1 MKFAARRPIG
11 PCAVRAAKLERHE
24 RTEMIPT
31 RIKLRGPA
39 TVALAL
45 LVCVICAGTIG
56 FHAIEGWSWFQSFYG
71 TLMTIS
77 TIGSKPEDLLSH
89 RGQIFN
95 VALMFAGLIVVGF
108 LVGSVTAVVIQF
120 ELSSFF
126 GRRRMEKEIAKLKG
140 HYIICGVG
148 RVGRRIASEIAARG
162 LPLVIIETEPA
173 RAQWARDRNF
183 PVIVGDASNEAV
195 LRQAHIDTARGLA
208 SAVTSDA
215 QNVYIA
221 LTARSLAPDLPIVA
235 RASEEDAESKLIKAG
250 ATAVVSPYA
259 FAGQRI
265 ARTLMRPRVQRFI
278 DTAFSPLA
286 EGGLDLQVEELRV
299 PEKSPLANQTLGTVD
314 AGRRFGVIILGIRRQ
329 SGRIEF
335 NPGLEGAAAPGDS
348 LIAIGEAQEL
358 KKLETFLGAD

>member
-1 MKFAARRPIG
+1 MP
-11 PCAVRAAKLERHE
+11 
-24 RTEMIPT
+24 M
-31 RIKLRGPA
+31 KLRTRG
-39 TVALAL
+39 TVIFLLLASL
-45 LVCVICAGTIG
+45 IAAGTIG
-56 FHAIEGWSWFQSFYG
+56 FRVIEGWSWFQSFYG

-77 TIGSKPEDLLSH
+77 TIGSSPEDLLSH
-89 RGQIFN
+89 RGRVFN
-95 VALMFAGLIVVGF
+95 VALIFAGLLVVGF
-108 LVGSVTAVVIQF
+108 AVGSVTVAVVEF

-126 GRRRMEKEIAKLKG
+126 GRRRMEKEIAKLKN

-148 RVGRRIASEIAARG
+148 RVGRRIAAEIAARR
-162 LPLVIIETEPA
+162 LPFVIIEKDAA
-173 RAQWARDRNF
+173 RAQWAQEQNF

-195 LRQAHIDTARGLA
+195 LRQAHIDAARGLA

-250 ATAVVSPYA
+250 ATAVVSPYS

-299 PEKSPLANQTLGTVD
+299 PAKSAMANQTLGAVD
-314 AGRRFGVIILGIRRQ
+314 PGRRFGVIILAIRRHD
-329 SGRIEF
+329 GHLEF
-335 NPGLEGAAAPGDS
+335 NPGREGAASPGDS
-348 LIAIGEAQEL
+348 LIAIGEAEQL
-358 KKLETFLGAD
+358 KALETFLGAD

>member
-1 MKFAARRPIG
+1 M
-11 PCAVRAAKLERHE
+11 
-24 RTEMIPT
+24 
-31 RIKLRGPA
+31 KLRNRG
-39 TVALAL
+39 TLILVLLGL
-45 LVCVICAGTIG
+45 LVGAGTVG
-56 FHAIEGWSWFQSFYG
+56 FHAIEGWGWFESFYG

-77 TIGSKPEDLLSH
+77 TIGSKPEDLLSP
-89 RGQIFN
+89 RGQVFN
-95 VALMFAGLIVVGF
+95 VVVMFAGLIVVGF
-108 LVGSVTAVVIQF
+108 AIGSVTAAVVQF

-126 GRRRMEKEIAKLKG
+126 GRRRMEKEIAKLKN

-148 RVGRRIASEIAARG
+148 RVGRRIASEISARG
-162 LPLVIIETEPA
+162 FPLVIIEKESA
-173 RAQWARDRNF
+173 RAQWAQEQEF
-183 PVIVGDASNEAV
+183 PVIVGDASNEQV
-195 LRQAHIDTARGLA
+195 LRQAHIDHARGLA

-250 ATAVVSPYA
+250 ATAVVSPYT

-286 EGGLDLQVEELRV
+286 EGGLDLQVEELRIS
-299 PEKSPLANQTLGTVD
+299 EKCPVADQTLAQVD
-314 AGRRFGVIILGIRRQ
+314 AERRFGVMILAVRRKD
-329 SGRIEF
+329 GHLEF
-335 NPGLEGAAAPGDS
+335 NPSREGMVAPGEN
-348 LIAIGEAQEL
+348 LIAIGDTEAL

>member
-1 MKFAARRPIG
+1 M
-11 PCAVRAAKLERHE
+11 
-24 RTEMIPT
+24 
-31 RIKLRGPA
+31 KLRNRG
-39 TVALAL
+39 TLVVALLAL
-45 LVCVICAGTIG
+45 LIGAGTVG
-56 FHAIEGWSWFQSFYG
+56 FHSIEGWGWFESFYG

-77 TIGSKPEDLLSH
+77 TIGSKPEDLLSP

-95 VALMFAGLIVVGF
+95 VVVMFAGLIVVGF
-108 LVGSVTAVVIQF
+108 AIGSVTAAVVQF

-126 GRRRMEKEIAKLKG
+126 GRRRMEKEIAKLKN

-148 RVGRRIASEIAARG
+148 RVGRRIASEISARG
-162 LPLVIIETEPA
+162 FPLVVIEKEPA
-173 RAQWARDRNF
+173 RAQWAQEHNF

-195 LRQAHIDTARGLA
+195 LRQAHIDHARGLA

-235 RASEEDAESKLIKAG
+235 RAAEEDAESKLIKAG
-250 ATAVVSPYA
+250 ATAVVSPYS

-286 EGGLDLQVEELRV
+286 EGGLDLQVEELRIS
-299 PEKSPLANQTLGTVD
+299 EKCAMANQTFAQVD
-314 AGRRFGVIILGIRRQ
+314 AERRFGVIILAIRRKD
-329 SGRIEF
+329 GHLEF
-335 NPGLEGAAAPGDS
+335 NPGREGSAAPGEN
-348 LIAIGEAQEL
+348 LIAIGDTEAL
-358 KKLETFLGAD
+358 KKLETFLGAN

>member
-1 MKFAARRPIG
+1 MP
-11 PCAVRAAKLERHE
+11 
-24 RTEMIPT
+24 M
-31 RIKLRGPA
+31 KLRNRG
-39 TVALAL
+39 TLVVALLAL
-45 LVCVICAGTIG
+45 LIGAGTVG
-56 FHAIEGWSWFQSFYG
+56 FHSIEGWGWFESFYG

-77 TIGSKPEDLLSH
+77 TIGSKPEDLLSP

-95 VALMFAGLIVVGF
+95 VVVMFAGLIVVGF
-108 LVGSVTAVVIQF
+108 AIGSVTAAVVQF

-126 GRRRMEKEIAKLKG
+126 GRRRMEKEIAKLKN

-148 RVGRRIASEIAARG
+148 RVGRRIASEISARG
-162 LPLVIIETEPA
+162 FPLVVIEKEPA
-173 RAQWARDRNF
+173 RAQWAQEHNF

-195 LRQAHIDTARGLA
+195 LRQAHIDHARGLA

-235 RASEEDAESKLIKAG
+235 RAAEEDAESKLIKAG
-250 ATAVVSPYA
+250 ATAVVSPYS

-286 EGGLDLQVEELRV
+286 EGGLDLQVEELRIS
-299 PEKSPLANQTLGTVD
+299 EECAMANQTLAQVD
-314 AGRRFGVIILGIRRQ
+314 AERRFGVIILAIRRKD
-329 SGRIEF
+329 GHLEF
-335 NPGLEGAAAPGDS
+335 NPSREGSAAPGEN
-348 LIAIGEAQEL
+348 LIAIGDTEAL
-358 KKLETFLGAD
+358 KKLETFLGAN

>member
-1 MKFAARRPIG
+1 M
-11 PCAVRAAKLERHE
+11 
-24 RTEMIPT
+24 
-31 RIKLRGPA
+31 KLRNRG
-39 TVALAL
+39 TLILVLLAL
-45 LVCVICAGTIG
+45 LIGAGTVG
-56 FHAIEGWSWFQSFYG
+56 FHAIEGWSWFESFYG

-77 TIGSKPEDLLSH
+77 TIGSKPEDLLSP

-95 VALMFAGLIVVGF
+95 VVVMFAGLIVVGF
-108 LVGSVTAVVIQF
+108 AIGSVTAAVVQF

-126 GRRRMEKEIAKLKG
+126 GRRRMEKEIAKLKN

-148 RVGRRIASEIAARG
+148 RVGRRIASEMSARG
-162 LPLVIIETEPA
+162 FPLVIIEKEPA
-173 RAQWARDRNF
+173 RAQWAQEHEF
-183 PVIVGDASNEAV
+183 PVIVGDASNEQV
-195 LRQAHIDTARGLA
+195 LRQAHIDHARGLA

-250 ATAVVSPYA
+250 ATAVVSPYT

-286 EGGLDLQVEELRV
+286 EGGLDLQVEELRIS
-299 PEKSPLANQTLGTVD
+299 EKCAIANQTLAQVD
-314 AGRRFGVIILGIRRQ
+314 AERRFGVIILAIRRED
-329 SGRIEF
+329 GHLEF
-335 NPGLEGAAAPGDS
+335 NPGREGIAAPGEN
-348 LIAIGEAQEL
+348 LIAIGDTEAL

>member
-1 MKFAARRPIG
+1 LPM
-11 PCAVRAAKLERHE
+11 
-24 RTEMIPT
+24 
-31 RIKLRGPA
+31 KLRNRG
-39 TVALAL
+39 TLVVALLAL
-45 LVCVICAGTIG
+45 LIGAGTVG
-56 FHAIEGWSWFQSFYG
+56 FHSIEGWGWFESFYG

-77 TIGSKPEDLLSH
+77 TIGSKPEDLLSP

-95 VALMFAGLIVVGF
+95 VVVMFAGLIVVGF
-108 LVGSVTAVVIQF
+108 AIGSVTAAVVQF

-126 GRRRMEKEIAKLKG
+126 GRRRMEKEIAKLKN

-148 RVGRRIASEIAARG
+148 RVGRRIASEISARG
-162 LPLVIIETEPA
+162 FPLVVIEKEPA
-173 RAQWARDRNF
+173 RAQWAQEHNF

-195 LRQAHIDTARGLA
+195 LRQAHIDHARGLA

-235 RASEEDAESKLIKAG
+235 RAAEEDAESKLIKAG
-250 ATAVVSPYA
+250 ATAVVSPYS

-286 EGGLDLQVEELRV
+286 EGGLDLQVEELRIS
-299 PEKSPLANQTLGTVD
+299 EKCAMANQTFAQVD
-314 AGRRFGVIILGIRRQ
+314 AERRFGVIILAIRRKD
-329 SGRIEF
+329 GHLEF
-335 NPGLEGAAAPGDS
+335 NPGREGSAAPGEN
-348 LIAIGEAQEL
+348 LIAIGDTEAL
-358 KKLETFLGAD
+358 KKLETFLGAN